1 MVKKLSKLINRF
13 NNWRRDKAIDNLLKV
28 AGIDISPEEGVFG
41 VLSQPEEQFV
51 LERLYGDKLFLALMR
66 KYAEGANK
74 KMIDD
79 VKKQDWHEASRH
91 NGQFFTYANL
101 LRKTKKAY
109 EVQLKV
115 EQKQK
120 DAEQQSNRNKV

>member
-1 MVKKLSKLINRF
+1 MLKSKKWLRKL
-13 NNWRRDKAIDNLLKV
+13 NNWRKEKAIDNLLKQV
-28 AGIDISPEEGVFG
+28 GIDISPEEGVFG

>member
-1 MVKKLSKLINRF
+1 MYKRFIKQLNKKFKT
-13 NNWRRDKAIDNLLKV
+13 WRKEKVIDKLLKDV
-28 AGIDISPEEGVFG
+28 GVDISFEEGVFG
-41 VLSQPEEQFV
+41 TLSQAEEQIV
-51 LERLYGDKLFLALMR
+51 LERLYGDKLFLALLR

-101 LRKTKKAY
+101 LRKTKKAH
-109 EVQLKV
+109 ENQIKV
-115 EQKQK
+115 EQKQN
-120 DAEQQSNRNKV
+120 DANKRQS

>member
-1 MVKKLSKLINRF
+1 MNFLKKYYKKLYFWWMPNEERLLDKL
-13 NNWRRDKAIDNLLKV
+13 LLSCGV
-28 AGIDISPEEGVFG
+28 DLSPEEGVFG
-41 VLSQPEEQFV
+41 ILSQAEEQVV
-51 LERLYGDKLFLALMR
+51 LERLYGDELFLALLR

-101 LRKTKKAY
+101 LRKTKKAH
-109 EVQLKV
+109 ENQI
-115 EQKQK
+115 KQDDK
-120 DAEQQSNRNKV
+120 ERRNKI

>member
-1 MVKKLSKLINRF
+1 MLMEKKLSKLINKF
-13 NNWRRDKAIDNLLKV
+13 NNWRREKAIDNLLKI

-41 VLSQPEEQFV
+41 VLSQAEEQIV
-51 LERLYGDKLFLALMR
+51 LERLYDDKLFMALLR
-66 KYAEGANK
+66 KYAEGVNK

-101 LRKTKKAY
+101 LRKTKKAH
-109 EVQLKV
+109 ENQIKH
-115 EQKQK
+115 
-120 DAEQQSNRNKV
+120 DNKGKS